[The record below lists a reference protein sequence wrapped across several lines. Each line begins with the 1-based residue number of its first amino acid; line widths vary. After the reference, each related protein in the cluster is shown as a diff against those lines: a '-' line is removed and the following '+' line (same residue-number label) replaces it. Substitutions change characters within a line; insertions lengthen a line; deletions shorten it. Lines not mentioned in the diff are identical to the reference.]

1 MPPVREGCFRAPIR
15 PERPGR
21 GRAGAG
27 ARTRL
32 AGPGGARAVW
42 ENESAGLVDFI
53 ICVTQSEQTT
63 GLVFVTMRK
72 TYVGYNPG
80 YWIRDFDESSAM
92 LWRCG

>member
-1 MPPVREGCFRAPIR
+1 
-15 PERPGR
+15 
-21 GRAGAG
+21 
-27 ARTRL
+27 L
-32 AGPGGARAVW
+32 Y
-42 ENESAGLVDFI
+42 VDFLVF
-53 ICVTQSEQTT
+53 VTQSEQTT